1 MLSNILIMVGDNMV
15 KNKLLQI
22 RLRLGYKTAKD
33 FGELLSLGKSSYSL
47 LENNKKQVT
56 LEQAF
61 IIAKKLNMKL
71 EDIFEL
77 VEKD

>member
-1 MLSNILIMVGDNMV
+1 MV

-22 RLRLGYKTAKD
+22 RLSLGYKTAKE

-56 LEQAF
+56 LEQAL
-61 IIAKKLNMKL
+61 ILAKKLNMKV

-77 VEKD
+77 VEID

>member
-1 MLSNILIMVGDNMV
+1 MQI
-15 KNKLLQI
+15 KNNLLDI
-22 RLRLGYKTAKD
+22 RLKLGYKHAKD
-33 FGELLSLGKSSYSL
+33 FAEFLGMGKSNYSL

-77 VEKD
+77 VDKN

>member
-1 MLSNILIMVGDNMV
+1 MI
-15 KNKLLQI
+15 KNKLLHI
-22 RLRLGYKTAKD
+22 RLSLGYKTAKE

-61 IIAKKLNMKL
+61 IISKKLNMKL

-77 VEKD
+77 VEND

>member
-1 MLSNILIMVGDNMV
+1 MVYLAL

-22 RLRLGYKTAKD
+22 RLGLGYKTAKE
-33 FGELLSLGKSSYSL
+33 FSEFLNIGKSSYSL

-77 VEKD
+77 V

>member
-1 MLSNILIMVGDNMV
+1 ML
-15 KNKLLQI
+15 KNRLLQI
-22 RLRLGYKTAKD
+22 RLGLGYKTAKE
-33 FGELLSLGKSSYSL
+33 FGEFLNIGKSSYSL

-61 IIAKKLNMKL
+61 IIAEKLNMKL

-77 VEKD
+77 V

>member
-1 MLSNILIMVGDNMV
+1 MI
-15 KNKLLQI
+15 KNKLLKI
-22 RLRLGYKTAKD
+22 RLNLGYKTAKD
-33 FGELLSLGKSSYSL
+33 FGELLKIGKSSYSL

>member
-1 MLSNILIMVGDNMV
+1 MVSLGL

-22 RLRLGYKTAKD
+22 RLSLGYKTAKD
-33 FGELLSLGKSSYSL
+33 FGELLELGKSSYSL

-61 IIAKKLNMKL
+61 IIAKKLNMKV
-71 EDIFEL
+71 EEIFEL

>member
-1 MLSNILIMVGDNMV
+1 MI

-33 FGELLSLGKSSYSL
+33 FGELLKLGKSSYSL

-61 IIAKKLNMKL
+61 LIAKKLNMKL

-77 VEKD
+77 VEND